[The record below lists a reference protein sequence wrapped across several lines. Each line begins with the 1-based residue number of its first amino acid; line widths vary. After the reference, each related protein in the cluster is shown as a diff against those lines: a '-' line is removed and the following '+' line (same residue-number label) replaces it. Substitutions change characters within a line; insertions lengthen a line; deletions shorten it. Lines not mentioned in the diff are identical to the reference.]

1 MLTRADAARLQLVC
15 RPFAHECALGRPSCK
30 GRDKLQ
36 VLARQAWAGM
46 GRHGQAWAGIG
57 RHRQARAALEDEP
70 GCCGGGDDGTISFW
84 HCRLHT
90 YIELAEK

>member
-1 MLTRADAARLQLVC
+1 MLLVC
-15 RPFAHECALGRPSCK
+15 SSFADRLHTSALWGGPHAKAAISC
-30 GRDKLQ
+30 RCSL
-36 VLARQAWAGM
+36 
-46 GRHGQAWAGIG
+46 GRHGQAWAGMG